1 MPRGSR
7 HIVTGRLRRDGHLW
21 VLDVDG
27 GGTWRLEG
35 TPTIDRHVGA
45 RVRVEGV
52 RDDFDLLAVTRIEA
66 V

>member
-21 VLDVDG
+21 TLDVDG
-27 GGTWRLEG
+27 GGTWRLDG
-35 TPTIDRHVGA
+35 AKIGHHVGQ

-66 V
+66 I